1 MFKLFQKKKKT
12 MDVYA
17 VATGELIELANVSDE
32 MFSQKFM
39 GEGFAI
45 LPSSGEITSPIEAV
59 VMSVF
64 PTKHAI
70 TLQTSDGLEC
80 LIHMG
85 IDTVELNG
93 DPFTIHV
100 KEGDKVSPNTKL
112 ATIDLDK
119 LKSANKHTDMIVVFP
134 NYAEKIESMSV
145 NTLKQVSFSEKIGE
159 FVSK

>member
-1 MFKLFQKKKKT
+1 MFKLFQKKKKI

-39 GEGFAI
+39 GDGFAI
-45 LPSSGEITSPIEAV
+45 LPSSGEITSPIDAV

-93 DPFTIHV
+93 DPFAIHV

-145 NTLKQVSFSEKIGE
+145 NTSKQVTSKEKIGE
-159 FVSK
+159 FVWK

>member
-17 VATGELIELANVSDE
+17 IATGELIELANVSDE

-39 GEGFAI
+39 GDGFAI
-45 LPSSGEITSPIEAV
+45 LPSSGEITSPIDAV